1 MATLKKF
8 IHGTLAKREE
18 RFLRVWFKN
27 ENKLPKNTTEKQLMA
42 YTFLRNKNQ
51 LYYLLVEEWNKEQDK
66 PKTIK
71 IKVKKIKNFVVN
83 MECEM
88 LYKKEGGYYDEELKE
103 RFAYGKVRKFRDT
116 SPLLRDRDPKVS
128 AEAYVREDY
137 EFEDQYRKLT
147 VISYTIEISAQQP
160 ATQTSPSKQVM
171 KRADVL
177 HNDWLRFGEG
187 IAETAY
193 DNHGGY
199 CVYKQLTD
207 YMLNPVTKKPQKFL
221 NEKRMN
227 EDTLFEFF
235 SQYIETHE
243 LEYDYPDFS
252 KESGVS
258 TEMIKAL
265 CIVLQRNMYAFDADT
280 KLFDSYCG
288 VKDSNYSPIV
298 FYKLHDHF
306 YLVNHPSVIKSMTEV
321 AKPNNIKI
329 ISSTLHNEEKVI
341 VERPVIHLEYFDV
354 TTAGE
359 LNADNLYLVSMCD
372 LEKQLID
379 FIRMYKFVPKIKT
392 TNASVTNIQ
401 FREKFITSE
410 NKKEQRWVTV
420 AIDVTAKE
428 KYNYEQV
435 KQIADLNNI
444 PYINEG
450 FGSLVLSAL
459 KPDRCNRVNLSEEE
473 KEEFLQSYHHEC
485 SHCQLRCDKL
495 EIDHI
500 LPLASGGTNEIDN
513 LQPLCMDCH
522 NKKTTEE
529 KESGA
534 YLQKDHESSVF
545 NPVTLQYMANTD
557 EFKSWAFVEVVK
569 FNSTVYRKDLNKCRR
584 NCMYYCKY
592 EYPVFSVMDIPR
604 PFTGNIRCG
613 AYFVETTNIYPF
625 RGNGW
630 YLQPLIQFGLDNQL
644 IEMEDIKAECVA
656 SHKLPADYFQKK
668 VEVLLEAFKSDAQLQ
683 KDSVNTLVGCFG
695 RTKHTI
701 ATTKFTTSP
710 FEAAEWWGE
719 KFQDQKVFLRTHEL
733 DEESKIYEG
742 IFNQD
747 IQLES
752 TKYPIYKQI
761 LEIEAIELYKLEQLL
776 IAKGAKILDRKTD
789 AIGYNAKHEIDLEE
803 YWDEDN
809 TVLKYKEERNSE
821 FLQKEL
827 KARCYRDTKLDMT
840 KFELQWNKQLDYEG
854 TPDEEA
860 ERFLQSNQ
868 SIRIGGA
875 AGTGKSYL
883 TNAIIKKLTEK
894 GYGLAGKGIKDK
906 KKRYY
911 FAFSPTN
918 KGARIIKG
926 NTIHSIFY
934 TYQSCKKKLFDVLEY
949 VDYVFIDEVSMMIK
963 EFYQLF
969 TLIKRAFPK
978 IKFIIAG
985 DFRQLPPVCDDWE
998 GDYASS
1004 PAMNLLCDGNLIE
1017 LTKCMRSDDKLF
1029 QVCENADKVDK
1040 YDFKPT
1046 QKTYLNI
1053 AYTHKTRRRVNKEC
1067 MERYIQEKECETV
1080 VLEADKFNPKTQDV
1094 SLAVGM
1100 PILAHKTNKKLKFMN
1115 SEVFRIKSID
1125 EENIVLEEGIT
1136 LRTKDFHK
1144 FFYVGFCMTIHAS
1157 QGETFK
1163 DPYTIYDWYHLCD
1176 KARYV
1181 ALSRGTKLE
1190 NIQID

>member
-1 MATLKKF
+1 
-8 IHGTLAKREE
+8 
-18 RFLRVWFKN
+18 
-27 ENKLPKNTTEKQLMA
+27 
-42 YTFLRNKNQ
+42 
-51 LYYLLVEEWNKEQDK
+51 
-66 PKTIK
+66 
-71 IKVKKIKNFVVN
+71 
-83 MECEM
+83 
-88 LYKKEGGYYDEELKE
+88 
-103 RFAYGKVRKFRDT
+103 
-116 SPLLRDRDPKVS
+116 
-128 AEAYVREDY
+128 
-137 EFEDQYRKLT
+137 
-147 VISYTIEISAQQP
+147 
-160 ATQTSPSKQVM
+160 
-171 KRADVL
+171 
-177 HNDWLRFGEG
+177 
-187 IAETAY
+187 
-193 DNHGGY
+193 
-199 CVYKQLTD
+199 
-207 YMLNPVTKKPQKFL
+207 
-221 NEKRMN
+221 
-227 EDTLFEFF
+227 
-235 SQYIETHE
+235 
-243 LEYDYPDFS
+243 
-252 KESGVS
+252 
-258 TEMIKAL
+258 MIKAL
-265 CIVLQRNMYAFDADT
+265 CVELKRNMYAFDADT

-288 VKDSNYSPIV
+288 EKDSNYSPIV

-306 YLVNHPSVIKSMTEV
+306 YLINHPNVIKAMCEI

-329 ISSTLHNEEKVI
+329 ISSTLQNEEKEI
-341 VERPVIHLEYFDV
+341 VEKPVIHLDYFDV
-354 TTAGE
+354 ATASE
-359 LNADNLYLVSMCD
+359 LNADNLYLVAMND
-372 LEKQLID
+372 LEKELIA
-379 FIRMYKFVPKIKT
+379 FIRMYKDIPRIKT
-392 TNASVTNIQ
+392 TNAYVTNIQ
-401 FREKFITSE
+401 FREKFVTAD

-428 KYNYEQV
+428 KYDYEQV

-444 PYINEG
+444 PYVNEG

-459 KPDRCNRVNLSEEE
+459 KPDRCSRVNLSEEE
-473 KEEFLQSYHHEC
+473 KEEFLQSFGYEC
-485 SHCQLRCDKL
+485 CECKLRCDKL

-500 LPLASGGTNEIDN
+500 LPLAAGGSNELSN

-529 KESGA
+529 KETGV

-545 NPVTLQYMANTD
+545 NPVTLKYMANTD
-557 EFKSWAFVEVVK
+557 EFKSWAFVEKVK
-569 FNSTVYRKDLNKCRR
+569 YNSTVYRKDLNKCRR

-592 EYPVFSVMDIPR
+592 EFPVFSVMDIPR
-604 PFTGNIRCG
+604 PFSGNIRCG

-630 YLQPLIQFGLDNQL
+630 YLQPLVQFGLDNQL
-644 IEMEDIKAECVA
+644 IAMEDIVAECVA
-656 SHKLPADYFQKK
+656 SHKLPATYFQKQ
-668 VEVLLEAFKSDAQLQ
+668 VNVLLEAFKTDSQLQ

-701 ATTKFTTSP
+701 ASTKFTTSP

-719 KFQDQKVFLRTHEL
+719 KFQDKTVFLRTHEL
-733 DEESKIYEG
+733 DEETKIYEG

-747 IQLES
+747 IELET

-761 LEIEAIELYKLEQLL
+761 LELEAIELYKLEQLL
-776 IAKGAKILDRKTD
+776 VEKGAKILDRKAD
-789 AIGYNAKHEIDLEE
+789 AIGYNAKKEIDLEA
-803 YWDEDN
+803 YWDEEQK
-809 TVLKYKEERNSE
+809 VLKYKEERNSE

-827 KARCYRDTKLDMT
+827 KGRYYRETKLDMS
-840 KFELQWNKQLDYEG
+840 KFELQWNKQKDYEG
-854 TPDEEA
+854 TPEEEA

-883 TNAIIKKLTEK
+883 TNAIIRKLVER
-894 GYGLAGKGIKDK
+894 GYAMAGKGVKDK
-906 KKRYY
+906 KKRFY

-934 TYQSCKKKLFDVLEY
+934 TYQSRKKKLFDVLEY
-949 VDYVFIDEVSMMIK
+949 VDYIFIDEVSMMIK

-969 TLIKRAFPK
+969 TLIKRAFPT
-978 IKFIIAG
+978 IKFIVAG

-1017 LTKCMRSDDKLF
+1017 LTKCMRSDDTLF
-1029 QVCENADKVDK
+1029 RVCENADKVNK
-1040 YDFKPT
+1040 YEFKPT

-1067 MERYIQEKECETV
+1067 MERYVKEKGCDTV
-1080 VLEADKFNPKTQDV
+1080 FLKADAFNPKTQDV

-1115 SEVFRIKSID
+1115 SEVFRIQSVD
-1125 EENIVLEEGIT
+1125 DENIVLEEGIT

-1163 DPYTIYDWYHLCD
+1163 EPYTIYDWYHLCD